1 MARVRNIEP
10 DGLPPDLAA
19 IYREFA
25 ASYGPFRN
33 QVAVV
38 AHVPA
43 ALRHLMGLLIEL
55 RAAKTLPKRTLELA
69 IVTVSQLN
77 SCRYCVA
84 HHKPFLAVEGV
95 SPAGA
100 DRLLDYRSHPEL
112 DEEDKLVVEYAIAA
126 WEQPGRIPDALFVRL
141 RNHFSEA
148 QIVELTLRITLCGF
162 FNKFNDALQIEEETE
177 AIEQP
182 TKLSG

>member
-1 MARVRNIEP
+1 MARVRNIAADE
-10 DGLPPDLAA
+10 LPAELAQ

-25 ASYGPFRN
+25 GSYGPFAN
-33 QVAVV
+33 QVAVF

-43 ALRHLMGLLIEL
+43 ALRHLMPMLMEL
-55 RAAKTLPKRTLELA
+55 RAAKTLPKRALELA

-77 SCRYCVA
+77 ACDYCVA

-100 DRLLDYRSHPEL
+100 DRLLEWRDHPEL
-112 DEEDKLVVEYAIAA
+112 DDCDKLVVEYAVAA
-126 WEQPGRIPDALFVRL
+126 WERPNRIPDSLFARL
-141 RNHFSEA
+141 RRHFSEA

-162 FNKFNDALQIEEETE
+162 FNKFNDALQIEEEPETLTQI
-177 AIEQP
+177 AAV
-182 TKLSG
+182 SG